1 MTIRTLES
9 GVVTAIA
16 AQTGNIFHFMQ
27 FDFWN
32 SSTSADDIQYLTT
45 APHNMS
51 WDSKTWQGVG
61 GALGFNVVQESVDL
75 AGSGVDINVSG
86 IDISTDYSII
96 NKILGR
102 KYIGRLVRIWM
113 AKLDANQLVLADP
126 VLIFFGRM
134 NGGFKIDEQRGEDGR
149 PGSVTITCRA
159 TDRMGDFS
167 RVVGI
172 QTNVSSHQKYYP
184 RDRFFSFVSSLR
196 SKSIKWGKKA
206 KV

>member
-1 MTIRTLES
+1 MTTRTLES
-9 GVVTAIA
+9 GVVTAIS
-16 AQTGNIFHFMQ
+16 AQVGNLFHFMQ

-45 APHNMS
+45 APHNMT
-51 WDSKTWQGVG
+51 WDSKTWTGIGGV
-61 GALGFNVVQESVDL
+61 LGFSAIQESVDL
-75 AGSGVDINVSG
+75 AGSGVDIIVSG
-86 IDISTDYSII
+86 VDQTII

-102 KYIGRLVRIWM
+102 KYIGRMVRIWM
-113 AKLDANQLVLADP
+113 AKLDANQAILADP

-167 RVVGI
+167 RIVGI
-172 QTNVSSHQKYYP
+172 QTNVPSHQKYFP
-184 RDRFFSFVSSLR
+184 RDRFFSFVPSLR

>member
-1 MTIRTLES
+1 MARTLTS
-9 GVVTAIA
+9 GINTAIS

-32 SSTSADDIQYLTT
+32 SATSADDIQYLTT
-45 APHNMS
+45 APHNMT

-61 GALGFNVVQESVDL
+61 GVLGFSVIQESVDL
-75 AGSGVDINVSG
+75 AGSGVDISISG
-86 IDISTDYSII
+86 VDQTII
-96 NKILGR
+96 NKVLGR
-102 KYIGRLVRIWM
+102 KYIGRYVRIWE
-113 AKLDANQLVLADP
+113 AKLDTNQAVLAGP

-134 NGGFKIDEQRGEDGR
+134 NGGFRIDEQRGEDGR

-172 QTNVSSHQKYYP
+172 QTNVAVHQKYYP
-184 RDRFFSFVSSLR
+184 RDRFFSFVASLR
-196 SKSIKWGKKA
+196 TAHIKWGQS
-206 KV
+206 KVRM